1 MQLKTTLVAMAA
13 ALWEAAACDDFDTLR
28 SNLRTNDNGVSYALI
43 ACVTPLLT
51 APMQWLPSSQANDY
65 CSEDPC
71 KRVVKQFSHLAPC
84 TWETQVFPCHRKGA
98 PASGRRA
105 KQQIKTPRP
114 TMAGRGRALTLPA
127 WMKKQ
132 QAAPVPAAAAPPP
145 PPPGRGAYP
154 PQYGAPPAP
163 APSQFAD
170 APEAPINGK
179 PVDDDRRRSSHHS
192 SRDRRER
199 SRSRSSHHRD
209 RSHSRE
215 HRSSRHR
222 LSRDRRSRSR
232 SRDRDRHSRSD
243 RRSKRSRSRSSSR
256 IVRRR
261 KKSNFDV
268 RPPGVTEENAAAYA
282 AQAILQQNMA
292 ALSGAVGPASF
303 GPPQPTGNAQSFP
316 PMHNHSHQSSSS
328 NSGYGFSGQSQQTR
342 HARRL
347 YVGGIGEIAEPE
359 ITAFFNDVIDRAL
372 GEKQEGGS
380 VVSVYI
386 NRERHFAFVEL
397 RTIELTTACM
407 NLDGVAYNGQPLK
420 IRRPNDYNP
429 ATVPKDL
436 GPIPQLNLAAL
447 GIVSTTVSDGPGKIF
462 IGGLPYNLNEEQ
474 VKELLQA
481 FGPLR
486 SFHLV
491 KELSSNL
498 SKGYGFCEYTDI
510 NVTDAACLGLND
522 MRLGDKTL
530 TVRRAMSQ
538 ENAKAVASAAG
549 TVNTGL
555 EMGLDPSRAA
565 MQAMSLAGIPS
576 VPLGPP
582 SRVIVLLNMVTPEE
596 LDDEEE
602 YADILDDIKGEC
614 ERFGTVAS
622 LLLPRPRDG
631 VPSAVGK
638 VFIEFGDVQSAQSA
652 ATELHGRGFS
662 NRTVAVEFMDEGKY
676 ARRELA

>member
-1 MQLKTTLVAMAA
+1 
-13 ALWEAAACDDFDTLR
+13 
-28 SNLRTNDNGVSYALI
+28 
-43 ACVTPLLT
+43 
-51 APMQWLPSSQANDY
+51 
-65 CSEDPC
+65 
-71 KRVVKQFSHLAPC
+71 
-84 TWETQVFPCHRKGA
+84 
-98 PASGRRA
+98 
-105 KQQIKTPRP
+105 
-114 TMAGRGRALTLPA
+114 MAGRGRELTLPA

-132 QAAPVPAAAAPPP
+132 QQEGGPAQPPP
-145 PPPGRGAYP
+145 PSRGAYP
-154 PQYGAPPAP
+154 PPHHQPQRMPPS

-170 APEAPINGK
+170 APEASNGSSK
-179 PVDDDRRRSSHHS
+179 PTDPTDDRRRSSHRNH
-192 SRDRRER
+192 R
-199 SRSRSSHHRD
+199 SRSRSSHRRD
-209 RSHSRE
+209 RSRSKER
-215 HRSSRHR
+215 RSSRHR
-222 LSRDRRSRSR
+222 SSRDRRSRSR
-232 SRDRDRHSRSD
+232 ERDRRHSE
-243 RRSKRSRSRSSSR
+243 RRSSRRSRSRPRSSTR

-292 ALSGAVGPASF
+292 ALSGPVGPASF
-303 GPPQPTGNAQSFP
+303 GAPQNATPTALYNVLEWRWNAPPAPTP
-316 PMHNHSHQSSSS
+316 TYTHSHPGP
-328 NSGYGFSGQSQQTR
+328 GYGFSSGMSQQTR

-347 YVGGIGEIAEPE
+347 YVGGIGEISEPE

-397 RTIELTTACM
+397 RSIELTTACM
-407 NLDGVAYNGQPLK
+407 NLDGVSYNGQPLK

-462 IGGLPYNLNEEQ
+462 IGGLPYHLNEEQ

-498 SKGYGFCEYTDI
+498 SKGYGFCEYMDI

-555 EMGLDPSRAA
+555 EMGLDPSLAA
-565 MQAMSLAGIPS
+565 MQAMSMAGIPS
-576 VPLGPP
+576 VPLGTP
-582 SRVIVLLNMVTPEE
+582 SRVVVLLNMVTPEE
-596 LDDEEE
+596 LEDEEE
-602 YADILDDIKGEC
+602 YADIVDDIKGEC
-614 ERFGTVAS
+614 ERFGAVPS

-638 VFIEFGDVQSAQSA
+638 VYVEFGDVQSAQAA

-662 NRTVAVEFMDEGKY
+662 NRTVAVEYMDEGKY

>member
-1 MQLKTTLVAMAA
+1 
-13 ALWEAAACDDFDTLR
+13 
-28 SNLRTNDNGVSYALI
+28 
-43 ACVTPLLT
+43 
-51 APMQWLPSSQANDY
+51 
-65 CSEDPC
+65 
-71 KRVVKQFSHLAPC
+71 
-84 TWETQVFPCHRKGA
+84 
-98 PASGRRA
+98 
-105 KQQIKTPRP
+105 
-114 TMAGRGRALTLPA
+114 MAGRGRELTLPA
-127 WMKKQ
+127 WMKRQ
-132 QAAPVPAAAAPPP
+132 QEQKSSYHPPSSSRESVYSGP
-145 PPPGRGAYP
+145 SAHQHQRMPSSL
-154 PQYGAPPAP
+154 
-163 APSQFAD
+163 PSQYD
-170 APEAPINGK
+170 NAPEARSGSSITANLP
-179 PVDDDRRRSSHHS
+179 DDRRRDSRRSH
-192 SRDRRER
+192 RIR
-199 SRSRSSHHRD
+199 SRSPHRRD
-209 RSHSRE
+209 RSRSKE
-215 HRSSRHR
+215 KRSSRHR
-222 LSRDRRSRSR
+222 STHERRSRSR
-232 SRDRDRHSRSD
+232 ENDRHRSRDYMERHSSR
-243 RRSKRSRSRSSSR
+243 RSRSCSRSSPR
-256 IVRRR
+256 VVRRR

-292 ALSGAVGPASF
+292 ALSGSVGPASF
-303 GPPQPTGNAQSFP
+303 GPPQNVMTSTGNSSAQSSYA
-316 PMHNHSHQSSSS
+316 HASVATA
-328 NSGYGFSGQSQQTR
+328 YGLPGMSQQTR

-347 YVGGIGEIAEPE
+347 YVGGIGEISEAE
-359 ITAFFNDVIDRAL
+359 ITVFFNDVIDRAL

-407 NLDGVAYNGQPLK
+407 NLDGVSYNGQPLK

-429 ATVPKDL
+429 GTVPTDL

-462 IGGLPYNLNEEQ
+462 VGGLPYHLNEEQ

-498 SKGYGFCEYTDI
+498 SKGYGFCEYMDV

-555 EMGLDPSRAA
+555 ELGLDPSQAA
-565 MQAMSLAGIPS
+565 MQAMSLAGITS

-582 SRVIVLLNMVTPEE
+582 TRVIVLHNMVTPEE
-596 LDDEEE
+596 LEDEEE
-602 YADILDDIKGEC
+602 YADIVDDIKGEC
-614 ERFGTVAS
+614 ERFGAVPS

-631 VPSAVGK
+631 VLSAVGK
-638 VFIEFGDVQSAQSA
+638 VYVEFSDVQSAQNA
-652 ATELHGRGFS
+652 AAELHGRGFS

-676 ARRELA
+676 ARREIT

>member
-1 MQLKTTLVAMAA
+1 
-13 ALWEAAACDDFDTLR
+13 
-28 SNLRTNDNGVSYALI
+28 
-43 ACVTPLLT
+43 
-51 APMQWLPSSQANDY
+51 
-65 CSEDPC
+65 
-71 KRVVKQFSHLAPC
+71 
-84 TWETQVFPCHRKGA
+84 
-98 PASGRRA
+98 
-105 KQQIKTPRP
+105 
-114 TMAGRGRALTLPA
+114 MAGRGRELTLPA

-132 QAAPVPAAAAPPP
+132 QAAPPVPGYGAAQPTAPPSRVDAYP
-145 PPPGRGAYP
+145 PAPPSRGGAYP
-154 PQYGAPPAP
+154 PPPQRQQMPPP
-163 APSQFAD
+163 APSQFAN
-170 APEAPINGK
+170 APEANGSR
-179 PVDDDRRRSSHHS
+179 PPPAEADDRRRSSHRS
-192 SRDRRER
+192 SRR
-199 SRSRSSHHRD
+199 SRSRSSHRRD
-209 RSHSRE
+209 RSRSKER
-215 HRSSRHR
+215 RSSRHR
-222 LSRDRRSRSR
+222 SSRDRRSRSR
-232 SRDRDRHSRSD
+232 DRERRRSRDRSD
-243 RRSKRSRSRSSSR
+243 RRSSRRSRSRSSSR
-256 IVRRR
+256 VVRRR

-292 ALSGAVGPASF
+292 ALSGSVGPGSF
-303 GPPQPTGNAQSFP
+303 GTPQASSVPSTGLCNIPSSSAQSTY
-316 PMHNHSHQSSSS
+316 NSHQD
-328 NSGYGFSGQSQQTR
+328 NAAYGFTGHSQQTR

-347 YVGGIGEIAEPE
+347 YVGGIGEISEPE

-372 GEKQEGGS
+372 GEKQDGGS

-407 NLDGVAYNGQPLK
+407 NLDGVSYNGQPLK

-462 IGGLPYNLNEEQ
+462 IGGLPYHLNEEQ

-498 SKGYGFCEYTDI
+498 SKGYGFCEYMDI

-565 MQAMSLAGIPS
+565 LQAMSLAGIPS
-576 VPLGPP
+576 LPLGAP

-596 LDDEEE
+596 LEDEEE

-614 ERFGTVAS
+614 ERFGAVPS
-622 LLLPRPRDG
+622 LLLPCPRDG
-631 VPSAVGK
+631 IPSAVGK
-638 VFIEFGDVQSAQSA
+638 VFVEFGDVQSAQNA

-662 NRTVAVEFMDEGKY
+662 NRTVIVEFMDEGKY

>member
-1 MQLKTTLVAMAA
+1 
-13 ALWEAAACDDFDTLR
+13 
-28 SNLRTNDNGVSYALI
+28 
-43 ACVTPLLT
+43 
-51 APMQWLPSSQANDY
+51 
-65 CSEDPC
+65 
-71 KRVVKQFSHLAPC
+71 
-84 TWETQVFPCHRKGA
+84 
-98 PASGRRA
+98 
-105 KQQIKTPRP
+105 
-114 TMAGRGRALTLPA
+114 MAGRGRELTLPA
-127 WMKKQ
+127 WMKNQQQQQ
-132 QAAPVPAAAAPPP
+132 QAGGPAQPPP
-145 PPPGRGAYP
+145 PSRSSAYP
-154 PQYGAPPAP
+154 PPPAHLQMPPPAP
-163 APSQFAD
+163 AQFAN
-170 APEAPINGK
+170 APEPSNGGRP
-179 PVDDDRRRSSHHS
+179 PVNAGDDRRRGS
-192 SRDRRER
+192 
-199 SRSRSSHHRD
+199 
-209 RSHSRE
+209 
-215 HRSSRHR
+215 HRSS
-222 LSRDRRSRSR
+222 RRSRSR
-232 SRDRDRHSRSD
+232 STHRRDRSRSRE
-243 RRSKRSRSRSSSR
+243 RRSSRHRSSRDHRSRSRDRERRSSGERSERRASRRSRSRSSSR

-292 ALSGAVGPASF
+292 ALSGSVGPASF
-303 GPPQPTGNAQSFP
+303 GPPQTSSPSMSTGNAP
-316 PMHNHSHQSSSS
+316 PAPMYNHSHQAST
-328 NSGYGFSGQSQQTR
+328 GYGFPGQSQQTR

-462 IGGLPYNLNEEQ
+462 IGGLPYHLNEEQ

-491 KELSSNL
+491 KEVSSNL
-498 SKGYGFCEYTDI
+498 SKGYGFCEYMDI
-510 NVTDAACLGLND
+510 NVTDAACIGLND

-576 VPLGPP
+576 VPLGTP

-596 LDDEEE
+596 LEDEEE

-614 ERFGTVAS
+614 ERFGAVPS

-631 VPSAVGK
+631 IPSAVGK
-638 VFIEFGDVQSAQSA
+638 VFVEFGEVQSAQSA

-662 NRTVAVEFMDEGKY
+662 NRTVAVEYMDEGKY

>member
-1 MQLKTTLVAMAA
+1 
-13 ALWEAAACDDFDTLR
+13 
-28 SNLRTNDNGVSYALI
+28 
-43 ACVTPLLT
+43 
-51 APMQWLPSSQANDY
+51 
-65 CSEDPC
+65 
-71 KRVVKQFSHLAPC
+71 
-84 TWETQVFPCHRKGA
+84 
-98 PASGRRA
+98 
-105 KQQIKTPRP
+105 
-114 TMAGRGRALTLPA
+114 MAGRGRELTLPA

-132 QAAPVPAAAAPPP
+132 QQEGGPAQPPP
-145 PPPGRGAYP
+145 PSRGAYP
-154 PQYGAPPAP
+154 PPRRVRVPPP
-163 APSQFAD
+163 HHQPQRMPPSAPSQFAD
-170 APEAPINGK
+170 APEASNGSSK
-179 PVDDDRRRSSHHS
+179 PTDPTDDRRRSSHRSH
-192 SRDRRER
+192 R
-199 SRSRSSHHRD
+199 SRSRSSHRRD
-209 RSHSRE
+209 RSRSKER
-215 HRSSRHR
+215 RSSRHR
-222 LSRDRRSRSR
+222 SSRDRRSRTPLFQTQSQPLALI
-232 SRDRDRHSRSD
+232 DAHSPSPQE
-243 RRSKRSRSRSSSR
+243 
-256 IVRRR
+256 
-261 KKSNFDV
+261 SNFDV

-292 ALSGAVGPASF
+292 ALSGPVGPASF
-303 GPPQPTGNAQSFP
+303 GAPQNATPTALPTARRDTTADTMSLCVRCPLSVRRGAWQLYNVLEWRWNAPPAPMPTYT
-316 PMHNHSHQSSSS
+316 HSHPGP
-328 NSGYGFSGQSQQTR
+328 GYGFSSGMSQQRATLADCMLAVSVR
-342 HARRL
+342 F
-347 YVGGIGEIAEPE
+347 EPE

-397 RTIELTTACM
+397 RSIELTTACM
-407 NLDGVAYNGQPLK
+407 NLDGVSYNGQPLK

-462 IGGLPYNLNEEQ
+462 IGGLPYHLNEEQ

-486 SFHLV
+486 SFHL
-491 KELSSNL
+491 
-498 SKGYGFCEYTDI
+498 YMDI

-555 EMGLDPSRAA
+555 EMGLDPSLAA
-565 MQAMSLAGIPS
+565 MQAMSMAGIPS
-576 VPLGPP
+576 VPLGTP
-582 SRVIVLLNMVTPEE
+582 SRVVVLLNMVTPEE
-596 LDDEEE
+596 LEDEEE
-602 YADILDDIKGEC
+602 YADIVDDIKGEC
-614 ERFGTVAS
+614 ERFGAVPS

-638 VFIEFGDVQSAQSA
+638 VYVEFGDVQSAQAA

-662 NRTVAVEFMDEGKY
+662 NRTVAVEYMDEGKY

>member
-1 MQLKTTLVAMAA
+1 
-13 ALWEAAACDDFDTLR
+13 
-28 SNLRTNDNGVSYALI
+28 
-43 ACVTPLLT
+43 
-51 APMQWLPSSQANDY
+51 
-65 CSEDPC
+65 
-71 KRVVKQFSHLAPC
+71 
-84 TWETQVFPCHRKGA
+84 
-98 PASGRRA
+98 
-105 KQQIKTPRP
+105 
-114 TMAGRGRALTLPA
+114 MAGRGRELTLPA

-132 QAAPVPAAAAPPP
+132 QEAGPAQPLAPP
-145 PPPGRGAYP
+145 RSAYP
-154 PQYGAPPAP
+154 PPHQQPQPQRMPPPAS
-163 APSQFAD
+163 SQFAD
-170 APEAPINGK
+170 APEISNGSSN
-179 PVDDDRRRSSHHS
+179 PADPADDRHRSSRRSHRSRSGSSHR
-192 SRDRRER
+192 RDR
-199 SRSRSSHHRD
+199 SRSRER
-209 RSHSRE
+209 
-215 HRSSRHR
+215 RSSRHR
-222 LSRDRRSRSR
+222 SSRDRRSRSR
-232 SRDRDRHSRSD
+232 ERERRRSRDHSE
-243 RRSKRSRSRSSSR
+243 RRSSRRSRSRSSTR

-292 ALSGAVGPASF
+292 ALSGSVGPASF
-303 GPPQPTGNAQSFP
+303 GAPPNPTPTGNVPAA
-316 PMHNHSHQSSSS
+316 PMYSHSHAGP
-328 NSGYGFSGQSQQTR
+328 GYGFSSGMSQQTR

-347 YVGGIGEIAEPE
+347 YVGGIGEISEAE

-397 RTIELTTACM
+397 RSIELTTACM
-407 NLDGVAYNGQPLK
+407 NLDGVSYNGQPLK

-462 IGGLPYNLNEEQ
+462 IGGLPYHLNEEQ

-498 SKGYGFCEYTDI
+498 SKGYGFCEYMDI

-555 EMGLDPSRAA
+555 EMGLDPSLAA
-565 MQAMSLAGIPS
+565 MQAMSMAGIPS
-576 VPLGPP
+576 VPLGTP

-596 LDDEEE
+596 LEDEEE

-614 ERFGTVAS
+614 ERFGAVPS

-631 VPSAVGK
+631 IPSAVGK
-638 VFIEFGDVQSAQSA
+638 VYVEFGDVQSAQAA

-676 ARRELA
+676 ARRQLA

>member
-1 MQLKTTLVAMAA
+1 
-13 ALWEAAACDDFDTLR
+13 
-28 SNLRTNDNGVSYALI
+28 
-43 ACVTPLLT
+43 
-51 APMQWLPSSQANDY
+51 
-65 CSEDPC
+65 
-71 KRVVKQFSHLAPC
+71 
-84 TWETQVFPCHRKGA
+84 
-98 PASGRRA
+98 
-105 KQQIKTPRP
+105 
-114 TMAGRGRALTLPA
+114 MAGRGRELTLPA

-132 QAAPVPAAAAPPP
+132 QAEEPAPDSIAPLSH
-145 PPPGRGAYP
+145 GGAYALPFPSQHPQMP
-154 PQYGAPPAP
+154 PS
-163 APSQFAD
+163 APSQFVD
-170 APEAPINGK
+170 APAVMNGSSVHT
-179 PVDDDRRRSSHHS
+179 VDDGRRRSSHRS
-192 SRDRRER
+192 SRR
-199 SRSRSSHHRD
+199 SHSRSSHRRD
-209 RSHSRE
+209 RSRSKERPSTR
-215 HRSSRHR
+215 HRS
-222 LSRDRRSRSR
+222 SRDRRSRSR
-232 SRDRDRHSRSD
+232 DRERHRSRDRSERRS
-243 RRSKRSRSRSSSR
+243 SKRSRSRSSSR
-256 IVRRR
+256 VVRRR

-292 ALSGAVGPASF
+292 ALSGSVGPASF
-303 GPPQPTGNAQSFP
+303 GAPQTSTVPIGNAPQAQ
-316 PMHNHSHQSSSS
+316 PMYSHSHQASPA
-328 NSGYGFSGQSQQTR
+328 YAFSGQSQQTR

-347 YVGGIGEIAEPE
+347 YVGGIGEISESE
-359 ITAFFNDVIDRAL
+359 ITVFFNDVIDRAL

-407 NLDGVAYNGQPLK
+407 NLDGVSYNGQPLK

-436 GPIPQLNLAAL
+436 GPIPELNLAAL

-462 IGGLPYNLNEEQ
+462 IGGLPYHLNEEQ

-498 SKGYGFCEYTDI
+498 SKGYGFCEYMDI
-510 NVTDAACLGLND
+510 NVTDAACIGLND

-555 EMGLDPSRAA
+555 ELGLDPSRAA
-565 MQAMSLAGIPS
+565 IQAMTMAGIPS
-576 VPLGPP
+576 VPLGTP

-596 LDDEEE
+596 LEDEEE
-602 YADILDDIKGEC
+602 YTDILDDIKGEC
-614 ERFGTVAS
+614 ERFGTVPS

-631 VPSAVGK
+631 IPSAVGK
-638 VFIEFGDVQSAQSA
+638 VFVEFGDVQAAQGA

-662 NRTVAVEFMDEGKY
+662 NRTVAVEYMDEGKY
-676 ARRELA
+676 ALRELA

>member
-1 MQLKTTLVAMAA
+1 
-13 ALWEAAACDDFDTLR
+13 
-28 SNLRTNDNGVSYALI
+28 
-43 ACVTPLLT
+43 
-51 APMQWLPSSQANDY
+51 
-65 CSEDPC
+65 
-71 KRVVKQFSHLAPC
+71 
-84 TWETQVFPCHRKGA
+84 
-98 PASGRRA
+98 
-105 KQQIKTPRP
+105 
-114 TMAGRGRALTLPA
+114 MAGRGRELTLPA

-132 QAAPVPAAAAPPP
+132 QAEVPAYGAPSQPAPPS
-145 PPPGRGAYP
+145 RGVAYP
-154 PQYGAPPAP
+154 PPQHQMPPSMP
-163 APSQFAD
+163 AQFAD
-170 APEAPINGK
+170 PPEFPNGSSK
-179 PVDDDRRRSSHHS
+179 PVDPADDRRRSSHR
-192 SRDRRER
+192 SRR
-199 SRSRSSHHRD
+199 SRSRSSHRRD
-209 RSHSRE
+209 RSRSKER
-215 HRSSRHR
+215 RSSRHR
-222 LSRDRRSRSR
+222 SSRDRRSRSR
-232 SRDRDRHSRSD
+232 DRDHRRSRDRSE
-243 RRSKRSRSRSSSR
+243 RRSSRRSRSRSSTR
-256 IVRRR
+256 VVRRR

-292 ALSGAVGPASF
+292 ALAGSVGPASF
-303 GPPQPTGNAQSFP
+303 APPQNSSTPTANAGSA
-316 PMHNHSHQSSSS
+316 PMYNHSHQASA
-328 NSGYGFSGQSQQTR
+328 GYGLSGQTQQTR

-407 NLDGVAYNGQPLK
+407 NLDGVSYNGQPLK

-429 ATVPKDL
+429 ASVPKDL

-462 IGGLPYNLNEEQ
+462 IGGLPYHLNEEQ

-498 SKGYGFCEYTDI
+498 SKGYGFCEYMDI

-555 EMGLDPSRAA
+555 ELGLDPSRAA
-565 MQAMSLAGIPS
+565 MQAMSMAGIPS
-576 VPLGPP
+576 LPLGTP

-596 LDDEEE
+596 LEDEEE

-614 ERFGTVAS
+614 ERFGAVPS
-622 LLLPRPRDG
+622 LLLPRLRDG

-638 VFIEFGDVQSAQSA
+638 VFVEFGDVQAAQSA

-662 NRTVAVEFMDEGKY
+662 NRTVAVEYMDEGKY

>member
-1 MQLKTTLVAMAA
+1 
-13 ALWEAAACDDFDTLR
+13 
-28 SNLRTNDNGVSYALI
+28 
-43 ACVTPLLT
+43 
-51 APMQWLPSSQANDY
+51 
-65 CSEDPC
+65 
-71 KRVVKQFSHLAPC
+71 
-84 TWETQVFPCHRKGA
+84 
-98 PASGRRA
+98 
-105 KQQIKTPRP
+105 
-114 TMAGRGRALTLPA
+114 MAGRGRELTLPA

-132 QAAPVPAAAAPPP
+132 QQETGPAHPLPPP
-145 PPPGRGAYP
+145 RGAYP
-154 PQYGAPPAP
+154 PPHHQLQPPRMP
-163 APSQFAD
+163 PSAPSQFAN
-170 APEAPINGK
+170 APEASNGSSK
-179 PVDDDRRRSSHHS
+179 SANPAEDLRRSSHR
-192 SRDRRER
+192 SRR
-199 SRSRSSHHRD
+199 SRSRSSHRRD
-209 RSHSRE
+209 RSRSKER
-215 HRSSRHR
+215 RSSRHR
-222 LSRDRRSRSR
+222 SSRDRRSRSR
-232 SRDRDRHSRSD
+232 EREHRRSRDQSE
-243 RRSKRSRSRSSSR
+243 RRSARRSRSRSRSSTR

-292 ALSGAVGPASF
+292 ALSGSVGASSF
-303 GPPQPTGNAQSFP
+303 GPPQTSTPTGNAP
-316 PMHNHSHQSSSS
+316 PASLHTHS
-328 NSGYGFSGQSQQTR
+328 NPNPGYGFSSGLSQQTR

-347 YVGGIGEIAEPE
+347 YVGGIGEISEPE

-397 RTIELTTACM
+397 RSIELTTACM
-407 NLDGVAYNGQPLK
+407 NLDGVSYNGQPLK

-462 IGGLPYNLNEEQ
+462 IGGLPYHLNEEQ

-498 SKGYGFCEYTDI
+498 SKGYGFCEYMDI
-510 NVTDAACLGLND
+510 NVTDAACIGLND
-522 MRLGDKTL
+522 MQLGDKTL

-555 EMGLDPSRAA
+555 EMGLDPSLAA
-565 MQAMSLAGIPS
+565 MQAMSMAGIPS
-576 VPLGPP
+576 VPLGTP

-596 LDDEEE
+596 LEDEEE

-614 ERFGTVAS
+614 ERFGAVPS

-631 VPSAVGK
+631 VLSAVGK
-638 VFIEFGDVQSAQSA
+638 VFVEFADVQSAQAA

-676 ARRELA
+676 ARREIS

>member
-1 MQLKTTLVAMAA
+1 MR
-13 ALWEAAACDDFDTLR
+13 D
-28 SNLRTNDNGVSYALI
+28 
-43 ACVTPLLT
+43 CV
-51 APMQWLPSSQANDY
+51 
-65 CSEDPC
+65 
-71 KRVVKQFSHLAPC
+71 K
-84 TWETQVFPCHRKGA
+84 
-98 PASGRRA
+98 
-105 KQQIKTPRP
+105 
-114 TMAGRGRALTLPA
+114 MAGRGRELTLPA

-132 QAAPVPAAAAPPP
+132 QAAPAPSSAAPPS
-145 PPPGRGAYP
+145 RSAYP
-154 PQYGAPPAP
+154 PQMPSS

-170 APEAPINGK
+170 APEPSNG
-179 PVDDDRRRSSHHS
+179 S
-192 SRDRRER
+192 SRPDRSAHRSRR
-199 SRSRSSHHRD
+199 SRSRSNR
-209 RSHSRE
+209 RERSRE

-222 LSRDRRSRSR
+222 SSRDRRSRSR
-232 SRDRDRHSRSD
+232 ERRRSRERSD
-243 RRSKRSRSRSSSR
+243 RRPSRRSRSRSRSSTR
-256 IVRRR
+256 VVRRR

-292 ALSGAVGPASF
+292 ALSGSVGPASF
-303 GPPQPTGNAQSFP
+303 GAPPTSTPTGNTASTP
-316 PMHNHSHQSSSS
+316 VYNHSHQASA
-328 NSGYGFSGQSQQTR
+328 GFAFAGQSQQTR

-347 YVGGIGEIAEPE
+347 YVGGIGEIAEQE
-359 ITAFFNDVIDRAL
+359 ITLFFNDVIDRAL

-407 NLDGVAYNGQPLK
+407 NLDGVSYNGQPLK

-429 ATVPKDL
+429 GTVPKDL

-462 IGGLPYNLNEEQ
+462 IGGLPYHLNEEQ

-498 SKGYGFCEYTDI
+498 SKGYGFCEYMDI

-555 EMGLDPSRAA
+555 EMGLDPSLAA
-565 MQAMSLAGIPS
+565 MQAMSMAGIPS
-576 VPLGPP
+576 VPLGTP

-596 LDDEEE
+596 LEDEEE

-614 ERFGTVAS
+614 ERFGAVSS

-631 VPSAVGK
+631 VLSAVGK
-638 VFIEFGDVQSAQSA
+638 VFVEFGDVQSAQGA

-662 NRTVAVEFMDEGKY
+662 NRTVAVEYMDEGKY

>member
-1 MQLKTTLVAMAA
+1 
-13 ALWEAAACDDFDTLR
+13 
-28 SNLRTNDNGVSYALI
+28 
-43 ACVTPLLT
+43 
-51 APMQWLPSSQANDY
+51 
-65 CSEDPC
+65 
-71 KRVVKQFSHLAPC
+71 
-84 TWETQVFPCHRKGA
+84 
-98 PASGRRA
+98 
-105 KQQIKTPRP
+105 
-114 TMAGRGRALTLPA
+114 MAGRGRELTLPA

-132 QAAPVPAAAAPPP
+132 QAGALAPAAPPSRSAP
-145 PPPGRGAYP
+145 S
-154 PQYGAPPAP
+154 QYGAPAPAP

-170 APEAPINGK
+170 APEPSNGK
-179 PVDDDRRRSSHHS
+179 PDDDRRRSSHRS
-192 SRDRRER
+192 SRDGRERSDSRTAHRRDRDR
-199 SRSRSSHHRD
+199 SRSRER
-209 RSHSRE
+209 
-215 HRSSRHR
+215 RSSRHR
-222 LSRDRRSRSR
+222 SSRDRRSRSR
-232 SRDRDRHSRSD
+232 DRDRRDRDRSERH
-243 RRSKRSRSRSSSR
+243 SKRSRSRSPPR

-292 ALSGAVGPASF
+292 ALSGSVGPASF
-303 GPPQPTGNAQSFP
+303 GAPQTSDASS
-316 PMHNHSHQSSSS
+316 MHNHSQQAPSAF
-328 NSGYGFSGQSQQTR
+328 GFAGQSQQTR

-347 YVGGIGEIAEPE
+347 YVGGIGEISEQE
-359 ITAFFNDVIDRAL
+359 ITVFFNDVIDRAL

-407 NLDGVAYNGQPLK
+407 NLDGVSYNGQPLK

-429 ATVPKDL
+429 ATVPTNL

-462 IGGLPYNLNEEQ
+462 IGGLPYHLNEEQ

-498 SKGYGFCEYTDI
+498 SKGYGFCEYMDI

-576 VPLGPP
+576 LPLGTP
-582 SRVIVLLNMVTPEE
+582 SRVIVLLNMVTAEE
-596 LDDEEE
+596 LEDEEE

-614 ERFGTVAS
+614 ERFGAVTN
-622 LLLPRPRDG
+622 LLLPRLRDG
-631 VPSAVGK
+631 MPSAVGK
-638 VFIEFGDVQSAQSA
+638 VFVEFGDVQSAQSA
-652 ATELHGRGFS
+652 ATELHGRGFA
-662 NRTVAVEFMDEGKY
+662 NRTVAVEFMDEAKF

>member
-1 MQLKTTLVAMAA
+1 M
-13 ALWEAAACDDFDTLR
+13 
-28 SNLRTNDNGVSYALI
+28 Y
-43 ACVTPLLT
+43 
-51 APMQWLPSSQANDY
+51 
-65 CSEDPC
+65 
-71 KRVVKQFSHLAPC
+71 
-84 TWETQVFPCHRKGA
+84 
-98 PASGRRA
+98 
-105 KQQIKTPRP
+105 
-114 TMAGRGRALTLPA
+114 
-127 WMKKQ
+127 
-132 QAAPVPAAAAPPP
+132 
-145 PPPGRGAYP
+145 
-154 PQYGAPPAP
+154 
-163 APSQFAD
+163 
-170 APEAPINGK
+170 
-179 PVDDDRRRSSHHS
+179 
-192 SRDRRER
+192 
-199 SRSRSSHHRD
+199 
-209 RSHSRE
+209 
-215 HRSSRHR
+215 
-222 LSRDRRSRSR
+222 
-232 SRDRDRHSRSD
+232 
-243 RRSKRSRSRSSSR
+243 
-256 IVRRR
+256 
-261 KKSNFDV
+261 
-268 RPPGVTEENAAAYA
+268 
-282 AQAILQQNMA
+282 
-292 ALSGAVGPASF
+292 
-303 GPPQPTGNAQSFP
+303 
-316 PMHNHSHQSSSS
+316 NHSHQAS
-328 NSGYGFSGQSQQTR
+328 SGYNFAGQSQQTR

-347 YVGGIGEIAEPE
+347 YVGGIGEISEPE

-372 GEKQEGGS
+372 GEKQDGGS

-407 NLDGVAYNGQPLK
+407 NLDGVSYNGQPLK

-462 IGGLPYNLNEEQ
+462 IGGLPYHLNEEQ

-498 SKGYGFCEYTDI
+498 SKGYGFCEYMDI
-510 NVTDAACLGLND
+510 NVTDAACIGLND

-576 VPLGPP
+576 VPLGTP

-596 LDDEEE
+596 LEDEEE

-614 ERFGTVAS
+614 ERFGAVPS

-631 VPSAVGK
+631 IPSAVGK
-638 VFIEFGDVQSAQSA
+638 VFVEFGDVQSAQGA

-662 NRTVAVEFMDEGKY
+662 NRTVAVEYMDEGKY

>member
-1 MQLKTTLVAMAA
+1 
-13 ALWEAAACDDFDTLR
+13 
-28 SNLRTNDNGVSYALI
+28 
-43 ACVTPLLT
+43 
-51 APMQWLPSSQANDY
+51 
-65 CSEDPC
+65 
-71 KRVVKQFSHLAPC
+71 
-84 TWETQVFPCHRKGA
+84 
-98 PASGRRA
+98 
-105 KQQIKTPRP
+105 
-114 TMAGRGRALTLPA
+114 MAGRGRALTLPA

-132 QAAPVPAAAAPPP
+132 QAAPAPAAAAPPP
-145 PPPGRGAYP
+145 PPPARGAYP

-170 APEAPINGK
+170 APEASMNGK
-179 PVDDDRRRSSHHS
+179 PVDDDRRRSSHRS

-199 SRSRSSHHRD
+199 SRSRSSHRRE
-209 RSHSRE
+209 RSRSRE

-222 LSRDRRSRSR
+222 SSRDRRSR
-232 SRDRDRHSRSD
+232 SRDRDRHSKSD
-243 RRSKRSRSRSSSR
+243 RRSRRSRSRSSSR

-303 GPPQPTGNAQSFP
+303 GPPQPSGNAQSSFP
-316 PMHNHSHQSSSS
+316 PMHNHSHQSNAA
-328 NSGYGFSGQSQQTR
+328 NSGYGFAGQSQQTR

-498 SKGYGFCEYTDI
+498 SKGYGFCEYMDI

-596 LDDEEE
+596 LEDEEE

-614 ERFGTVAS
+614 ERFGAVAS

-631 VPSAVGK
+631 VQSAVGK

>member
-1 MQLKTTLVAMAA
+1 
-13 ALWEAAACDDFDTLR
+13 
-28 SNLRTNDNGVSYALI
+28 
-43 ACVTPLLT
+43 
-51 APMQWLPSSQANDY
+51 
-65 CSEDPC
+65 
-71 KRVVKQFSHLAPC
+71 
-84 TWETQVFPCHRKGA
+84 
-98 PASGRRA
+98 
-105 KQQIKTPRP
+105 
-114 TMAGRGRALTLPA
+114 MAGRGRELTLPA

-132 QAAPVPAAAAPPP
+132 QTNESEPNSSASLHPPP
-145 PPPGRGAYP
+145 R
-154 PQYGAPPAP
+154 PQHQQIQSSV
-163 APSQFAD
+163 PSQFSD
-170 APEAPINGK
+170 APEVLNSSSGK
-179 PVDDDRRRSSHHS
+179 PADDGRRHSLHRSS
-192 SRDRRER
+192 R
-199 SRSRSSHHRD
+199 RSRSSSSHRRD
-209 RSHSRE
+209 RSRSKERRSTR
-215 HRSSRHR
+215 HRS
-222 LSRDRRSRSR
+222 SRDRRSRSR
-232 SRDRDRHSRSD
+232 DCDRRRSRDRVD
-243 RRSKRSRSRSSSR
+243 RRASKRSRSHSSSR
-256 IVRRR
+256 VVRRR

-292 ALSGAVGPASF
+292 ALSGSVGPASF
-303 GPPQPTGNAQSFP
+303 GAPQTPAVPIGNVPPAQPMYS
-316 PMHNHSHQSSSS
+316 HSHQASTA
-328 NSGYGFSGQSQQTR
+328 YAFTGQSQQTR

-347 YVGGIGEIAEPE
+347 YVGGIGEISEAE
-359 ITAFFNDVIDRAL
+359 ITVFFNDVIDRAL

-407 NLDGVAYNGQPLK
+407 NLDGVSYNGQPLK

-462 IGGLPYNLNEEQ
+462 IGGLPYHLNEEQ

-498 SKGYGFCEYTDI
+498 SKGYGFCEYMDI
-510 NVTDAACLGLND
+510 NVTDAACVGLND

-555 EMGLDPSRAA
+555 ELGLDPSRAA
-565 MQAMSLAGIPS
+565 MQAMTMAGIPS
-576 VPLGPP
+576 VPLGNP

-596 LDDEEE
+596 LEDEEE
-602 YADILDDIKGEC
+602 YADIVDDIKGEC
-614 ERFGTVAS
+614 ERFGTVPS

-638 VFIEFGDVQSAQSA
+638 VFVEFDDVQAAQGA

-662 NRTVAVEFMDEGKY
+662 NRTVAVEFMEEGKY

>member
-1 MQLKTTLVAMAA
+1 
-13 ALWEAAACDDFDTLR
+13 
-28 SNLRTNDNGVSYALI
+28 
-43 ACVTPLLT
+43 
-51 APMQWLPSSQANDY
+51 
-65 CSEDPC
+65 
-71 KRVVKQFSHLAPC
+71 
-84 TWETQVFPCHRKGA
+84 
-98 PASGRRA
+98 
-105 KQQIKTPRP
+105 
-114 TMAGRGRALTLPA
+114 MAGRGRELTLPA

-132 QAAPVPAAAAPPP
+132 QQEGGPAQPPP
-145 PPPGRGAYP
+145 PSRGAYP
-154 PQYGAPPAP
+154 PPHHQPQRMPPS

-170 APEAPINGK
+170 APEASNGSSK
-179 PVDDDRRRSSHHS
+179 PTDPTDDRRRSSHRSH
-192 SRDRRER
+192 R
-199 SRSRSSHHRD
+199 SRSRSSHRRD
-209 RSHSRE
+209 RSRSKER
-215 HRSSRHR
+215 RSSRHR
-222 LSRDRRSRSR
+222 SSRDRRSRSR
-232 SRDRDRHSRSD
+232 ERDR
-243 RRSKRSRSRSSSR
+243 RRSSRRSRSRSRSSTR

-261 KKSNFDV
+261 KQSNFDV

-292 ALSGAVGPASF
+292 ALSGPVGPASF
-303 GPPQPTGNAQSFP
+303 GAPQNATPTANAPPAPTP
-316 PMHNHSHQSSSS
+316 TYTHSHPGP
-328 NSGYGFSGQSQQTR
+328 GYGFSSGMSQQTR

-347 YVGGIGEIAEPE
+347 YVGGIGEISEPE

-397 RTIELTTACM
+397 RSIELTTACM
-407 NLDGVAYNGQPLK
+407 NLDGVSYNGQPLK

-462 IGGLPYNLNEEQ
+462 IGGLPYHLNEEQ

-498 SKGYGFCEYTDI
+498 SKGYGFCEYMDI

-555 EMGLDPSRAA
+555 EMGLDPSLAA
-565 MQAMSLAGIPS
+565 MQAMSMAGIPS
-576 VPLGPP
+576 VPLGTP
-582 SRVIVLLNMVTPEE
+582 SRVVVLLNMVTPEE
-596 LDDEEE
+596 LEDEEE
-602 YADILDDIKGEC
+602 YADIVDDIKGEC
-614 ERFGTVAS
+614 ERFGAVPS

-638 VFIEFGDVQSAQSA
+638 VYVEFGDVQSAQAA

-662 NRTVAVEFMDEGKY
+662 NRTVAVEYMDEGKY

>member
-1 MQLKTTLVAMAA
+1 MAPSVSGA
-13 ALWEAAACDDFDTLR
+13 R
-28 SNLRTNDNGVSYALI
+28 SYGH
-43 ACVTPLLT
+43 
-51 APMQWLPSSQANDY
+51 QAN
-65 CSEDPC
+65 S
-71 KRVVKQFSHLAPC
+71 A
-84 TWETQVFPCHRKGA
+84 
-98 PASGRRA
+98 
-105 KQQIKTPRP
+105 
-114 TMAGRGRALTLPA
+114 
-127 WMKKQ
+127 
-132 QAAPVPAAAAPPP
+132 
-145 PPPGRGAYP
+145 
-154 PQYGAPPAP
+154 
-163 APSQFAD
+163 
-170 APEAPINGK
+170 
-179 PVDDDRRRSSHHS
+179 
-192 SRDRRER
+192 
-199 SRSRSSHHRD
+199 
-209 RSHSRE
+209 
-215 HRSSRHR
+215 
-222 LSRDRRSRSR
+222 
-232 SRDRDRHSRSD
+232 
-243 RRSKRSRSRSSSR
+243 
-256 IVRRR
+256 
-261 KKSNFDV
+261 
-268 RPPGVTEENAAAYA
+268 
-282 AQAILQQNMA
+282 
-292 ALSGAVGPASF
+292 
-303 GPPQPTGNAQSFP
+303 
-316 PMHNHSHQSSSS
+316 
-328 NSGYGFSGQSQQTR
+328 YGFSGQSQQTR

-347 YVGGIGEIAEPE
+347 YVGGIGEISEPE

-407 NLDGVAYNGQPLK
+407 NLDGVSYNGQPLK

-429 ATVPKDL
+429 ATVPTDL

-462 IGGLPYNLNEEQ
+462 IGGLPYHLNEEQ

-491 KELSSNL
+491 KEISSNL
-498 SKGYGFCEYTDI
+498 SKGYGFCEYMDI
-510 NVTDAACLGLND
+510 NVTDAACIGLND

-576 VPLGPP
+576 VPLGAP
-582 SRVIVLLNMVTPEE
+582 SRIIVLLNMVTPEE
-596 LDDEEE
+596 LEDDEE
-602 YADILDDIKGEC
+602 YSDILDDIKSEC
-614 ERFGTVAS
+614 ERFGAVPS

-631 VPSAVGK
+631 IPSAVGK
-638 VFIEFGDVQSAQSA
+638 VFVEFGDVQSAQNA

-662 NRTVAVEFMDEGKY
+662 NRTVAVEFMDEGRY

>member
-1 MQLKTTLVAMAA
+1 
-13 ALWEAAACDDFDTLR
+13 
-28 SNLRTNDNGVSYALI
+28 
-43 ACVTPLLT
+43 
-51 APMQWLPSSQANDY
+51 
-65 CSEDPC
+65 
-71 KRVVKQFSHLAPC
+71 
-84 TWETQVFPCHRKGA
+84 
-98 PASGRRA
+98 
-105 KQQIKTPRP
+105 
-114 TMAGRGRALTLPA
+114 MAGRGRELTLPA

-132 QAAPVPAAAAPPP
+132 QAEEPAPGIIAPSSH
-145 PPPGRGAYP
+145 GGAYALPFP
-154 PQYGAPPAP
+154 PHHQQMPPS
-163 APSQFAD
+163 APSQFVD
-170 APEAPINGK
+170 APEVMNGSSANTA
-179 PVDDDRRRSSHHS
+179 DDGRRRSSH
-192 SRDRRER
+192 
-199 SRSRSSHHRD
+199 
-209 RSHSRE
+209 
-215 HRSSRHR
+215 RSSR
-222 LSRDRRSRSR
+222 RSRFALIASTRPQSHR
-232 SRDRDRHSRSD
+232 SRDRDYRQSRD
-243 RRSKRSRSRSSSR
+243 RSERRSSKRSRSRSSSR
-256 IVRRR
+256 VVRRR

-292 ALSGAVGPASF
+292 ALSGSVGPASF
-303 GPPQPTGNAQSFP
+303 GAPQTPSVPTGNSSQAQ
-316 PMHNHSHQSSSS
+316 PMYSHPHQASPA
-328 NSGYGFSGQSQQTR
+328 YAFSGQSQQTR

-347 YVGGIGEIAEPE
+347 YVGGIGEISEAE
-359 ITAFFNDVIDRAL
+359 ITVFFNDVIDRAL
-372 GEKQEGGS
+372 GVKQEGGS

-407 NLDGVAYNGQPLK
+407 NLDGVSYNGQPLK

-436 GPIPQLNLAAL
+436 GPIPELNLAAL

-462 IGGLPYNLNEEQ
+462 VGGLPYHLNEEQ

-498 SKGYGFCEYTDI
+498 SKGYGFCEYMDI
-510 NVTDAACLGLND
+510 NVTDAACIGLND

-555 EMGLDPSRAA
+555 ELGLDPSRAA
-565 MQAMSLAGIPS
+565 MQAMTMAGIPS
-576 VPLGPP
+576 VPLGSP

-596 LDDEEE
+596 LEDEEE

-614 ERFGTVAS
+614 ERFGTVSS

-631 VPSAVGK
+631 IPSAVGK
-638 VFIEFGDVQSAQSA
+638 VFVEFGDVQAAQGA

-662 NRTVAVEFMDEGKY
+662 NRTVAVEYMDEGKY
-676 ARRELA
+676 ALRELA